1 MIRSIFA
8 LSIIMNGILVMC
20 VVGVLPFFLFLAL
33 VACGGLVW
41 YARRLLGQMGQVGED
56 IENINMLVADLNSHM
71 GTIYQLEM
79 FYGDETL
86 EGLIRHSKEV
96 SFQLSEILE
105 RYAID
110 EEEEEFGDEEE
121 EEFGNEEE
129 EPILY
134 EDP

>member
-41 YARRLLGQMGQVGED
+41 YSRRLLGQMERVRDD
-56 IENINMLVADLNSHM
+56 IESINMIMVDLNSHM
-71 GTIYQLEM
+71 GSIYQLEM

-96 SFQLSEILE
+96 SFQISEILE
-105 RYAID
+105 RYAI
-110 EEEEEFGDEEE
+110 EEEEEL
-121 EEFGNEEE
+121 GNEE